1 MSDSNTPSQKVIDIQ
16 ENLPKLISTTPAPSA
31 PAYSSIKAAK
41 TNPNTIPLLSR
52 TGHSYCYIPDDFASY
67 SCKKNEVIIL
77 ISAHGENLSCYTR
90 DLATNEILLS
100 SFDTFNSP
108 RNIRSTR
115 IIRLPGIG
123 VMSETISNTVL
134 PIIVESITKNKC
146 SEHNFNNIF
155 QLNKKEM
162 ETRFNS
168 QMSACDYSREIPEQ
182 EFTTVSSGLD
192 SKYEFDNVCI
202 FVIFK
207 NPLDGKIIC
216 KNIVVSEQ
224 LINSSRPS
232 SLFNVNKVLIEKDD
246 PDDPDEYTDE
256 LYDKKNKKKNNNTRC
271 NKNITGK
278 IKYIYTK

>member
-16 ENLPKLISTTPAPSA
+16 ENLPKLISTTPTPSVH
-31 PAYSSIKAAK
+31 AYSSIKAAK

-52 TGHSYCYIPDDFASY
+52 SGHSYCYIPDDFASY

-108 RNIRSTR
+108 RNIRNTR

-155 QLNKKEM
+155 QQNKKET

-168 QMSACDYSREIPEQ
+168 QMSASDFDIFDTIKKYFNILKILKYLYKIIIIKCLYYTFVYFVQTFGYFFEIVQTFVYLFQVVVVFFDIVIFANIININREI
-182 EFTTVSSGLD
+182 LNYIHIDD
-192 SKYEFDNVCI
+192 S
-202 FVIFK
+202 
-207 NPLDGKIIC
+207 
-216 KNIVVSEQ
+216 
-224 LINSSRPS
+224 
-232 SLFNVNKVLIEKDD
+232 
-246 PDDPDEYTDE
+246 
-256 LYDKKNKKKNNNTRC
+256 
-271 NKNITGK
+271 
-278 IKYIYTK
+278 